1 MQRPTFQG
9 SKRSGFTLI
18 ELLIA
23 AAMGVVIVGISIGGL
38 ITVQNISKKTDR
50 KLEQQAELQRA
61 LNYIASDIQEGS
73 ELKLTST
80 SPLPPPPSPLNL
92 IPIFNIPR
100 SNGSIAEYYYIS
112 SNHLVWQNPVVI
124 FRWLRPS
131 PLDPDP
137 SNPST
142 GDLTAF
148 PLIDA
153 IAETSP
159 QAPSCQVTP
168 GLVSSTPD
176 VGLKI
181 IIPVPTTPATR
192 ITKAKICL
200 RGTLATN
207 VASGIDVSLD
217 ASIRSPTP

>member
-1 MQRPTFQG
+1 MIMLSPHKHKLG
-9 SKRSGFTLI
+9 WSGFTLI

-23 AAMGVVIVGISIGGL
+23 AAMSVVITGVVIGGL
-38 ITVQNISKKTDR
+38 ITVQDNSKKTDR

-61 LNYIASDIQEGS
+61 LNYIAADIQEGV
-73 ELKLTST
+73 EVRLANTPT
-80 SPLPPPPSPLNL
+80 PPSSPSTPSGL

-100 SNGSIAEYYYIS
+100 SNGSIAAYYYRS
-112 SNHLVWQNPVVI
+112 SSGLVWQNPISI

-131 PLDPDP
+131 P

-142 GDLTAF
+142 GDREAF

-159 QAPSCQVTP
+159 QDPTCQVTS
-168 GLVSSTPD
+168 GFVASTPD

-181 IIPVPTTPATR
+181 IVPTSPTR

-200 RGTLATN
+200 RGSLATN
-207 VASGIDVSLD
+207 VPSGLDISLD
-217 ASIRSPTP
+217 ASIRTGPPVP